1 MTVQPTLLVPP
12 TATPSGVQFSSDI
25 EYEPLTV
32 ESASPSRDAS
42 IMGYDEQFVKPEV
55 RRGDVPAMWAALIS
69 TAVFLI
75 STWAITLANR
85 PTSLGL
91 FFFHPLLQ
99 SLATATFAYGILT
112 LQPTSQAKT
121 KAAGLTRHQLAI
133 LALGV
138 PAITLGTVAIVYRK
152 YLHEHPHFTTWHGTI
167 GIVSIVWMVVQIIL
181 GGGSVWFGGRLF
193 GGNPRAKLLW
203 KYHRHSRLSG
213 YLLFPLFLL
222 AAYLGGAWST
232 WSTSNSAYVVR
243 LLAYTISP
251 IVLFAAILFRMRT
264 SKMQFF

>member
-1 MTVQPTLLVPP
+1 MTVDPASPP
-12 TATPSGVQFSSDI
+12 TAVDRSDV
-25 EYEPLTV
+25 EYEPLVV
-32 ESASPSRDAS
+32 ESAPTSRDPS
-42 IMGYDEQFVKPEV
+42 IMGYDEQFVKPEG
-55 RRGDVPAMWAALIS
+55 RRGDIPALWAALIS
-69 TAVFLI
+69 TAVFLV
-75 STWAITLANR
+75 SSWAITLANK

-99 SLATATFAYGILT
+99 SLAVSMFTYGILT

-152 YLHEHPHFTTWHGTI
+152 YLHESAHFTTWHGTI
-167 GIVSIVWMVVQIIL
+167 GIVSVAWMVVQIIL
-181 GGGSVWFGGRLF
+181 GAGSVWFGGRLF
-193 GGNPRAKLLW
+193 GGNPKAKLVW
-203 KYHRHSRLSG
+203 KYHRLSG

-222 AAYLGGAWST
+222 AAHLGGAWSN
-232 WSTSNSAYVVR
+232 WSTGNSPYVVR

-251 IVLFAAILFRMRT
+251 IVTFAAILVRMRT